1 MKIKLLV
8 CFCLL
13 LLVFSS
19 AKEKQAITPVFLK
32 VPNGWPA
39 PAYNFTNN
47 PLTEEGILL
56 GQTLFYDPI
65 LSRDS
70 TISCASCHLQATGF
84 AHVDH
89 DLSHGID
96 NRIGTRNAASIMN
109 LAWSKTFF
117 WDGSINHLDVLPLAP
132 IEHKDEMDLP
142 FAEAVKKIRRDNK
155 YRPLYAN
162 AFGTIGISGERTLKA
177 LSQYMLTLV
186 SANSKYDAVM
196 AKKDSFT
203 IVEQKGYLLFKQ
215 HCSSCHSEP
224 LFTNGNFEN
233 NGLPIDTTLND
244 FGRMR
249 VSTLDTDRLKFK
261 IPTLRNIQFT
271 YPYMHD
277 GRFETLTEV
286 LKHYNTSI
294 YNSNTLSDK
303 LKTPMQLSDNQ
314 RVEIVAFLKTLTDTE
329 FLLNK
334 KYGFIGK

>member
-1 MKIKLLV
+1 M
-8 CFCLL
+8 
-13 LLVFSS
+13 S
-19 AKEKQAITPVFLK
+19 TPVGFK
-32 VPNGWPA
+32 VPQGWPT
-39 PAYNFTNN
+39 PTYNFTNN
-47 PLTEEGILL
+47 PLTQEGILL

-109 LAWSKTFF
+109 IAWSKSFF
-117 WDGSINHLDVLPLAP
+117 WDGAITNLDVLPLAP

-142 FAEAVKKIRRDNK
+142 FVEVVKKIKRDNK

-186 SANSKYDAVM
+186 SANAKYDAVM
-196 AKKDSFT
+196 AKKDTFT
-203 IVEQKGYLLFKQ
+203 TLEQKGYLLFKQ
-215 HCSSCHSEP
+215 HCSSCHTEP

-249 VSTLDTDRLKFK
+249 VSTLEADKLTFK
-261 IPTLRNIQFT
+261 VPTLRNIQFT

-277 GRFETLTEV
+277 GRFATLTEV
-286 LKHYNTSI
+286 LKHYNTGVYQSL
-294 YNSNTLSDK
+294 TLSEK
-303 LKTPMQLSDNQ
+303 LKKPMQLSDNQ
-314 RVEIVAFLKTLTDTE
+314 RVEMVAFLKTLTDTK
-329 FLLNK
+329 FLLNP
-334 KYGFIGK
+334 KYGFKSK